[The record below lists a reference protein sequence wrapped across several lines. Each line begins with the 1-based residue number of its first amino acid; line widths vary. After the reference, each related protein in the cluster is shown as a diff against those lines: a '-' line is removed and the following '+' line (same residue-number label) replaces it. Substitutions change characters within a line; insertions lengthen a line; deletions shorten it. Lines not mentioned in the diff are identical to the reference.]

1 MTTRR
6 AKKSSVRRNTKSFKK
21 VDPFWEENPNK
32 LKNKIKKQKE
42 LAAKKPKNLESRN
55 KRLRQIAIKSLVKK
69 NAVTE
74 NERLFKDQDKFFDNR
89 TKYVQQE
96 GESDRDFKQRM
107 QDDVDMAL
115 ADAQM
120 SKKLK
125 NKKNPNAANA
135 ANTSVKGGS
144 NTEFRDLIRNE
155 LIEQKKITP
164 RKYDLMDKS
173 VIRSSKQHQNDVKRD
188 TKNFKKLDKE
198 LDTAEKELF
207 TDKVKFGERV
217 DDIFRSEALPR
228 SIKAKMNKQKQLQ
241 QMAEKC
247 NLKLAAPISKKK
259 KNNGL
264 SFLNGEAAKNVD
276 ASDSLYK
283 RRMVAQERQKAI
295 DSYREMKGTK
305 KHRKWDP
312 KMS

>member
-69 NAVTE
+69 NAASE
-74 NERLFKDQDKFFDNR
+74 NERLLKDQDKFFDNR

-135 ANTSVKGGS
+135 SNVNVKGSIGS

-164 RKYDLMDKS
+164 RKYDLMDKTT
-173 VIRSSKQHQNDVKRD
+173 IRSSKQHQNDVKRD
-188 TKNFKKLDKE
+188 TKNFKKLEKE
-198 LDTAEKELF
+198 LDDAEKELF
-207 TDKVKFGERV
+207 TDKVQFGERV

-228 SIKAKMNKQKQLQ
+228 SVKAKLNKQKQLEK
-241 QMAEKC
+241 MAEKC
-247 NLKLAAPISKKK
+247 NLKFAAPVTKKK

-295 DSYREMKGTK
+295 DSYREMKGAK
-305 KHRKWDP
+305 KHK
-312 KMS
+312 K